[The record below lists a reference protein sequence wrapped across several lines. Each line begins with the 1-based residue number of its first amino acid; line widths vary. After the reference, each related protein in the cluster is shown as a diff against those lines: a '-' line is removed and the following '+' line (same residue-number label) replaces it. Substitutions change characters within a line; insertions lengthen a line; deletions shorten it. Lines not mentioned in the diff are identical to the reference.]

1 MSLHRKKGR
10 SLLLKKKFSK
20 YNFHM
25 GLHKVPYEKID
36 CDACISIVE
45 ELVRI

>member
-1 MSLHRKKGR
+1 
-10 SLLLKKKFSK
+10 
-20 YNFHM
+20 M

-45 ELVRI
+45 ELVRIWLVKS